1 MTQPPAIK
9 SLPLSDA
16 YRSAIVTAIVLQ
28 IPLTLL
34 LRVILDLGVLA
45 KVGGCAMAGFW
56 LGAAVIMI
64 RRPLDPKPSDL
75 AYIRWGYPFM
85 LAAGIVIAAL
95 RNAE

>member
-1 MTQPPAIK
+1 MMKP
-9 SLPLSDA
+9 LPLSNA

-34 LRVILDLGVLA
+34 LRMILDFGILA

-64 RRPLDPKPSDL
+64 RRPLEPKPSDL
-75 AYIRWGYPFM
+75 AYVRWGYPFM
-85 LAAGIVIAAL
+85 LAVGIAIAAL
-95 RNAE
+95 RHAE